1 MNTVFKRIQ
10 HLHYTKYLE
19 RSGRISGTILII
31 IGLCFL
37 VSGIK
42 KIATHLHMR
51 KTKYTIVSGKVT
63 NWDKKVSHVKL
74 SKKTEY
80 FPTLAFTYEG
90 REYTVKS
97 KMSFG
102 EETMTAFA
110 AASNEDRFEIRVPV
124 NNPYDAVP
132 NYELDRNKKLYE
144 GLRATGFG
152 AFLVVLGIVFIVNR
166 PEIA

>member
-1 MNTVFKRIQ
+1 MSTVFKRIQ
-10 HLHYTKYLE
+10 HLHYTRYLE

-37 VSGIK
+37 LSGIK

-51 KTKYTIVSGKVT
+51 KTKYTIVSGKVA

-80 FPTLAFTYEG
+80 FPTLAFKYEG
-90 REYTVKS
+90 REYNVKS

-110 AASNEDRFEIRVPV
+110 AASKEGRFEIRVPV

-132 NYELDRNKKLYE
+132 NYELDRNGKLYAGMCAA
-144 GLRATGFG
+144 GLGIF
-152 AFLVVLGIVFIVNR
+152 FVIIGIVFIVNR
-166 PEIA
+166 PSV

>member
-1 MNTVFKRIQ
+1 MFGKIH
-10 HLHYTKYLE
+10 HLHYTRYLE

-31 IGLCFL
+31 IGLYFI
-37 VSGIK
+37 VNGIR

-51 KTKYTIVSGKVT
+51 KTQYTIVSGKVT

-90 REYTVKS
+90 REYSVKS
-97 KMSFG
+97 KTAFG
-102 EETMTAFA
+102 EETMTAFTT
-110 AASNEDRFEIRVPV
+110 ASSEDRFEIRVPI

-132 NYELDRNKKLYE
+132 NYELDRNEKLRE
-144 GLRATGFG
+144 GLWALGFG
-152 AFLVVLGIVFIVNR
+152 LVLAAIGVVFIVNR
-166 PEIA
+166 PEAA